1 MPPVLTTL
9 GFGIQ
14 TASILAIAAV
24 GFTVQFGVTNV
35 LNLAYGDVMTASA
48 FAAYSLVGLGL
59 GGWWS
64 LLIGGLFGAV
74 FSFALNRFLYTPFI
88 RRGASLFVMII
99 VTISVSLIVQN
110 LLQAI
115 WGSNFVSLQ
124 LSPGTTIHP
133 MGMVF
138 TVSQLYIVLIAIVCL
153 LAFHA
158 LLTFTKL
165 GKAMRATAADPELA
179 RNSGIDTR
187 RITSLAWLL
196 SGFLCGLAGV
206 ALTLEIGSFDSTTG
220 GALLVPI
227 IAAAVLGGVGHPYGA
242 MLGALVIGIA
252 TEYAAT
258 IISPSYKDAVA
269 FAVLIVM
276 LLVRP
281 QGLLAEVATT
291 KAVAA

>member
-1 MPPVLTTL
+1 MLTTL
-9 GFGIQ
+9 GFGLQ

-48 FAAYSLVGLGL
+48 FAAYAAAQVGVA
-59 GGWWS
+59 GWWG
-64 LLIGGLFGAV
+64 LLVGGLFGAV
-74 FSFALNRFLYTPFI
+74 FSALLNRLLYTPFI

-99 VTISVSLIVQN
+99 VTIAVSLIVQN

-115 WGSNFVSLQ
+115 WGTNFVSLQ
-124 LSPGTTIHP
+124 LSTGATIHVA
-133 MGMVF
+133 GMIF
-138 TVSQLYIVLIAIVCL
+138 TISQLCIVGVAVACL

-158 LLTFTKL
+158 LLSLTRL

-179 RNSGIDTR
+179 RNSGIDTQ

-206 ALTLEIGSFDSTTG
+206 ALTVQIGSFDSTTG

-227 IAAAVLGGVGHPYGA
+227 IAAAVLGGIGHPYGA

-252 TEYAAT
+252 TEFAAT
-258 IISPSYKDAVA
+258 IISPTYKDAVA

>member
-1 MPPVLTTL
+1 LLTTL

-14 TASILAIAAV
+14 TASVLAIAAV

-48 FAAYSLVGLGL
+48 FAAYALSGVGV

-64 LLIGGLFGAV
+64 LLIGGLFGAL
-74 FSFALNRFLYTPFI
+74 FSLALNHFLYTPFI

-99 VTISVSLIVQN
+99 VTISVGLITQN

-115 WGSNFVSLQ
+115 WGSNFFSLH
-124 LSPGTTIHP
+124 LSPGATIHP
-133 MGMVF
+133 LGMVF
-138 TVSQLYIVLIAIVCL
+138 TVSQLYIVLVAVACL
-153 LAFHA
+153 LAFHG
-158 LLTFTKL
+158 LLSTTKL

-187 RITSLAWLL
+187 RITSLAWML

-206 ALTLEIGSFDSTTG
+206 ALTLEIGSFDAGTG

-252 TEYAAT
+252 TEFAAT
-258 IISPSYKDAVA
+258 IISPTYKDAVA

-281 QGLLAEVATT
+281 QGLLAEIATT

>member
-1 MPPVLTTL
+1 VLTTL
-9 GFGIQ
+9 GFGLQ

-48 FAAYSLVGLGL
+48 FAAYAMSRVGI

-74 FSFALNRFLYTPFI
+74 FSAGLNRFLYTPFI
-88 RRGASLFVMII
+88 KRGASLFVMII
-99 VTISVSLIVQN
+99 VTISVSLITQN

-115 WGSNFVSLQ
+115 WGPNFFSLQ
-124 LSPGTTIHP
+124 LSPGATIHP
-133 MGMVF
+133 LGMIF

-153 LAFHA
+153 LAFHG
-158 LLTFTKL
+158 LLSVTKL

-220 GALLVPI
+220 GSLLVPI

-258 IISPSYKDAVA
+258 IISPTYKDAVA
-269 FAVLIVM
+269 FVVLIVM

-281 QGLLAEVATT
+281 QGLLAEVATA

>member
-1 MPPVLTTL
+1 MLTTL

-48 FAAYSLVGLGL
+48 FAAYALSRIGV

-64 LLIGGLFGAV
+64 LLIGGLFGAI
-74 FSFALNRFLYTPFI
+74 FSVALNHFLYTPFI

-99 VTISVSLIVQN
+99 VTISVSLITQN

-115 WGSNFVSLQ
+115 WGSNFFSLH
-124 LSPGTTIHP
+124 LSPGATIHP
-133 MGMVF
+133 LGMVF
-138 TVSQLYIVLIAIVCL
+138 TVSQLYIVLVAVACL
-153 LAFHA
+153 LAFHG
-158 LLTFTKL
+158 LLTLTKL

-187 RITSLAWLL
+187 RITSLAWML

-206 ALTLEIGSFDSTTG
+206 ALTLEIGSFDSGTG
-220 GALLVPI
+220 SALLVPI

-252 TEYAAT
+252 TEFAAT

>member
-1 MPPVLTTL
+1 
-9 GFGIQ
+9 
-14 TASILAIAAV
+14 V

-48 FAAYSLVGLGL
+48 FAAYALSGVGV

-64 LLIGGLFGAV
+64 LLIGGLFGAL
-74 FSFALNRFLYTPFI
+74 FSLALNHFLYTPFI

-99 VTISVSLIVQN
+99 VTISVGLITQN

-115 WGSNFVSLQ
+115 WGSNFFSLH
-124 LSPGTTIHP
+124 LSPGATIHP
-133 MGMVF
+133 LGMVF
-138 TVSQLYIVLIAIVCL
+138 TVSQLYIVLVAVACL
-153 LAFHA
+153 LAFHG
-158 LLTFTKL
+158 LLSTTKL

-187 RITSLAWLL
+187 RITSLAWML

-206 ALTLEIGSFDSTTG
+206 ALTLEIGSFDAGTG

-252 TEYAAT
+252 TEFAAT
-258 IISPSYKDAVA
+258 IISPTYKDAVA

-281 QGLLAEVATT
+281 QGLLAEIATT